1 MYRIMQKSRNFGIQ
15 CLANGDKIHYE
26 VTMYTSWVTLES
38 LRMEQ
43 FFIYVKLFCK
53 IFDVG

>member
-26 VTMYTSWVTLES
+26 VTMYSSWVTLES
-38 LRMEQ
+38 LRIEQ
-43 FFIYVKLFCK
+43 FFIDVKLFCK
-53 IFDVG
+53 IFEVG